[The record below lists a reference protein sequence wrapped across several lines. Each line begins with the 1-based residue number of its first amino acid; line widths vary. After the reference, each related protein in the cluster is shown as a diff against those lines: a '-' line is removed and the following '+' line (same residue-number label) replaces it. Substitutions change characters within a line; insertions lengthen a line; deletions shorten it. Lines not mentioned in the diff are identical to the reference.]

1 MILQI
6 ENSLNRASELTRDRL
21 ESVVNGARSSTESV
35 ASRMNSRKQS
45 VHQLSMLS
53 LKLTKVGHQTADKL
67 LKQQA
72 RLVENQ
78 LDLIAGRLKAAAKA
92 RDLRDLITS
101 QLPLLPEGGSRI
113 LSETRATVNVFV
125 EAGSEVRGLLK
136 ETVAELKG
144 KKPAKR
150 ASGKKTAAR
159 KATTKKAAAKKT
171 PAKKAAA
178 KKTSAKKAGAKAKPA
193 SKTTTKKSP
202 VTKKKVAAKQS
213 TATKATISA

>member
-6 ENSLNRASELTRDRL
+6 ENSLSRASEMTRDRL
-21 ESVVNGARSSTESV
+21 ESVVNGARSGTQSV

-45 VHQLSMLS
+45 VHQLSLLG

-72 RLVENQ
+72 RLVEDQ
-78 LDLIAGRLKAAAKA
+78 LDLIAGRLQAAAKA
-92 RDLRDLITS
+92 RDLRDLIKS

-113 LSETRATVNVFV
+113 VSETRATVNVFV

-136 ETVAELKG
+136 ETVAGLKG
-144 KKPAKR
+144 KKPAKP
-150 ASGKKTAAR
+150 ASGKKASS
-159 KATTKKAAAKKT
+159 KKT
-171 PAKKAAA
+171 TAKKAAA
-178 KKTSAKKAGAKAKPA
+178 KKAAPKKAAAKAKPA
-193 SKTTTKKSP
+193 RKTAAKKSA

-213 TATKATISA
+213 TATQATISA